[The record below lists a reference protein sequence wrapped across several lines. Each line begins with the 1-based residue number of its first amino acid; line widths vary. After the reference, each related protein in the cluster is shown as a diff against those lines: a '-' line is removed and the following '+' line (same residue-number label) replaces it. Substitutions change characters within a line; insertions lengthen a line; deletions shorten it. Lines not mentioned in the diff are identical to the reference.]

1 MAKWGPSSET
11 NAKDAEVVPKMKGQF
26 RPIRHSGP
34 KRTTQGHIVTKSRR
48 RGMSLL
54 EIVFVTAIAAVP
66 VIVIMSLIGSNT
78 ENTAHNRS
86 RIIAQ
91 MVLTNMVS
99 RFASIPDT
107 MLGSVFGDGD
117 GGADAI
123 YEDEILNAP
132 DAWSSEE
139 LKKLGIKRDCFFYRT
154 SDDNFSGVLMMV
166 VSYKDRN
173 GNERRLTQERM
184 CGARGFVKGARAIGG
199 KVGRT
204 TFRGP
209 AGGSTY
215 RRNPSRSTWQT
226 SQQGEGARAIA
237 KRRYAG
243 SSSATEIYQSG
254 IQVKLVNHLEQVDRR
269 DGSADYSWS
278 EISNPS
284 EDRSAFDTAVDLVQR
299 RPIPDGSYQF
309 TWETL
314 DYREL
319 DRRFGMPEET
329 FDVVLFTLTDIK
341 TDSTYIM
348 MLERHGDVRKKA
360 PKLQLLNGEMV
371 RSEGLHKMTVKD
383 KIVDAWV
390 SVTPTKLFI
399 ARPAVSPSGRVFHY
413 TNELLV
419 RSFKKPWTLEEQ
431 QKEESRRGKKV
442 DLLGERLALWYEALK
457 IDGQGKFPG
466 KNDVQHPFGF

>member
-1 MAKWGPSSET
+1 MGKTRHESRHDGRQE
-11 NAKDAEVVPKMKGQF
+11 F
-26 RPIRHSGP
+26 R
-34 KRTTQGHIVTKSRR
+34 V

-66 VIVIMSLIGSNT
+66 VIVILSLIGSNT

-117 GGADAI
+117 GGAEAI
-123 YEDEILNAP
+123 DEDEILNSP
-132 DAWSSEE
+132 EAWSSDD

-166 VSYKDRN
+166 VTYKDRN

-199 KVGRT
+199 IVGRT
-204 TFRGP
+204 TYRTS
-209 AGGSTY
+209 STSAY
-215 RRNPSRSTWQT
+215 RSNPSRSLWQT
-226 SQQGEGARAIA
+226 EQQGEGARAIA

-254 IQVKLVNHLEQVDRR
+254 IQTKLVNHLEQVDRR

-284 EDRSAFDTAVDLVQR
+284 EDRTAYDTAVDLVRR
-299 RPIPDGSYQF
+299 RPIPDGSYHF
-309 TWETL
+309 KWETL

-319 DRRFGMPEET
+319 DHRFGMPEES

-341 TDSTYIM
+341 SDQTFIM
-348 MLERHGDVRKKA
+348 MLERHGDVRKKT
-360 PKLQLLNGEMV
+360 PKLELLNGEMV
-371 RSEGLHKMTVKD
+371 RAEGIHKMQVGD
-383 KIVDAWV
+383 KTLDVWV
-390 SVTPTKLFI
+390 SVTPTRLFI
-399 ARPAVSPSGRVFHY
+399 ARPAIGPSRRIDHY

-419 RSFKKPWTLEEQ
+419 RTFKKPWSLEEQ
-431 QKEESRRGKKV
+431 KKAEAQRGKAV
-442 DLLGERLALWYEALK
+442 DLLGERLALWYDALK
-457 IDGQGKFPG
+457 IAPEGKMPAADEIG
-466 KNDVQHPFGF
+466 HPYGF